1 MHAKVQDNST
11 DWGTEKPTGEATVS
25 GQPAEMDTWADK
37 GAKMDSDA
45 GDDNW
50 EKSSSTPEAS
60 NKNQKIHGT
69 KEKEMEVMVPGRRSL
84 MMAMAIGSIPAT
96 GNARGKKKADGNWKC
111 WRWN

>member
-50 EKSSSTPEAS
+50 EKSSSTPDAS

-96 GNARGKKKADGNWKC
+96 GMGRV
-111 WRWN
+111 

>member
-1 MHAKVQDNST
+1 VHAKVQDNST
-11 DWGTEKPTGEATVS
+11 DWRGWSTEKPTGEATVS

-96 GNARGKKKADGNWKC
+96 GMGRV
-111 WRWN
+111 